1 MTPLF
6 SVQRNKQYREIYA
19 QLFYDPSL
27 SKTNISKGK
36 KDHTLLNLSSMTK
49 QIVWLKLYYISSSLA
64 MCKGNDIFFFLTDKN
79 LNYHSTL
86 VALLIA

>member
-36 KDHTLLNLSSMTK
+36 KEFIEILRNLRPHPVKLELNDQTN
-49 QIVWLKLYYISSSLA
+49 
-64 MCKGNDIFFFLTDKN
+64 C
-79 LNYHSTL
+79 
-86 VALLIA
+86 VA